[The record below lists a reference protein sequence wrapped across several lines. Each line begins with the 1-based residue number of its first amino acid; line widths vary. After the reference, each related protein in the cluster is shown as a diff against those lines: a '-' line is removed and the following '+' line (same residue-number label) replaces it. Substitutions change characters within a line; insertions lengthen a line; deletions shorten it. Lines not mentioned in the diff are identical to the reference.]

1 MDFPDVL
8 WDDDR
13 DRALA
18 RQLVVLFADVPLVLT
33 DRLTNSIYL
42 NEAAEALLDQRAEA
56 VVNRA
61 AYSLLGYGASEAA
74 PPALADAL
82 LGAGQPWRS
91 VVRVYADDELGQAV
105 CEASAV
111 RRGEE
116 FVCGVLRLAPLATGA
131 AQA

>member
-8 WDDDR
+8 WDDER

-42 NEAAEALLDQRAEA
+42 NEAAEALLGQRAEA

-74 PPALADAL
+74 PAALADAL
-82 LGAGQPWRS
+82 LGRGESWRS

-111 RRGEE
+111 QRGGV
-116 FVCGVLRLAPLATGA
+116 FVCGVLRLAPLGA
-131 AQA
+131 PVARS